1 MKCKMQWTQWMR
13 WLNALNGRV
22 AHKQLASD
30 TNRFRDGITPNGQM
44 SLFTVIVS
52 IESIFSFFFS
62 VSTLRRSRAASRRSQ
77 GMLCRD
83 ICDRHVHADPH
94 PLAFTHSYCMSFKRF
109 DFLNSEFAWKW
120 FTHTRSACRVH
131 VIYMKEPTRNGMRA
145 NSCSSASCK
154 KPKQINSRADRRR
167 AQITGKTN

>member
-1 MKCKMQWTQWMR
+1 MRLMDGWLISSLPLTQIDFAMELHRMGKWVYLQLLFQ
-13 WLNALNGRV
+13 LN
-22 AHKQLASD
+22 
-30 TNRFRDGITPNGQM
+30 PY
-44 SLFTVIVS
+44 SLF
-52 IESIFSFFFS
+52 FFLFPLYG
-62 VSTLRRSRAASRRSQ
+62 VLEPRQ
-77 GMLCRD
+77 EKVGMLCRD